1 MAGVTVEVVVDSM
14 EQCVSLSTDLGAAAR
29 GVMDVVALHSDEV
42 SATKEQYSPVVTSI
56 ARSRPRGLTVKLCV
70 ANCHAVGVTVTGN
83 EHLATDE
90 GDLDVIC
97 CMCQLG
103 SERGVEELTYRP
115 RLDQLRRE

>member
-1 MAGVTVEVVVDSM
+1 MTGVTVEVVVDSM
-14 EQCVSLSTDLGAAAR
+14 EKCVSLSTDLGAAAR

-42 SATKEQYSPVVTSI
+42 SATKEQDSPVVTSI

-70 ANCHAVGVTVTGN
+70 ADCHAVGVTVTGN

-90 GDLDVIC
+90 GDLDVIY

-103 SERGVEELTYRP
+103 SERGVE
-115 RLDQLRRE
+115 